1 MIELTKYY
9 YYLFGFLTI
18 VGGVIGY
25 VTKHSTASII
35 AGSICGAL
43 LIFAGVLVA
52 TKVQPALIL
61 GLLISLALAGQF
73 IPKLIKSGGF
83 MPAGLMSGLSVIGA
97 VLTLIT
103 LIAPAAKR

>member
-9 YYLFGFLTI
+9 YFIFGVLTI
-18 VGGVIGY
+18 AGGVMGY
-25 VTKHSTASII
+25 VKGSAVSLATAAPI
-35 AGSICGAL
+35 GAL

-61 GLLISLALAGQF
+61 GLLLSLALAGRF
-73 IPKLIKSGGF
+73 IPLLIKKGGF
-83 MPAGLMSGLSVIGA
+83 IPAGLMSALSVIGA
-97 VLTLIT
+97 ILTIIT

>member
-1 MIELTKYY
+1 
-9 YYLFGFLTI
+9 
-18 VGGVIGY
+18 
-25 VTKHSTASII
+25 
-35 AGSICGAL
+35 
-43 LIFAGVLVA
+43 
-52 TKVQPALIL
+52 VQPALIL

-97 VLTLIT
+97 VLTIIT